1 MKNWASALVFF
12 FHIIQSDMEQWSGAD
27 VAAELDQNLNVQ
39 YLNEQFPR
47 TRELRA
53 TVLTI

>member
-12 FHIIQSDMEQWSGAD
+12 FSILSSRIWSGAD
-27 VAAELDQNLNVQ
+27 VAAALDQNLNVQ
-39 YLNEQFPR
+39 YLNEQLPR